1 MPIFRKEI
9 AMSNCDALSVS
20 AKLEADKSFETLFEV
35 MREYGDTPASVWL
48 NGEQELMR
56 TYAELT
62 RRADDYAACISSLA
76 TEDGWIGIAVDTCRE
91 WPVLFWGVLRSGHNA
106 LLLDAS
112 ASDSVIQ
119 GLLDEAACRQI
130 ISLKPRGL
138 AGNIRQIDFKTIKES
153 PRTIGFKPVW
163 GEYVAMCT
171 SGTTGTSRIFAYSAE
186 AVCEQALNSVRVYQD
201 NPRIIGKDNRGR
213 KMLAF
218 LPFHHVLGFMA
229 NVIWAYFMGMTTIYL
244 QDRTPSTIINTCRH
258 FPPNMLVV
266 VPLVANGL
274 VRSVKKNLKKE
285 SRAKQAAFETA
296 IGTSLALQSISPEA
310 GLRRALKKTF
320 LPINEKLL
328 GTEVDVIIL
337 GGSHT
342 PNETLRTLNAM
353 GYYTITGYGMTE
365 TAINGFE
372 RGMGIRHRLN
382 GSVGASLGSAEYR
395 IVKQNDGDKT
405 GELQIRGPGIHS
417 GRVVQGEIL
426 PPETIEGGWFPTGDI
441 ARLDDDGRLYIR
453 GRLKDVI
460 INESGENV
468 YPDDMEDAFNTLKG
482 LEQSCVVG
490 FRRNR
495 RDRNE
500 DIVLVMNVG
509 ENYTDAAYLDDL
521 AAKVSA
527 ANSKL
532 PLNSR
537 LNRALVTP
545 MALPTVGGIKVK
557 RIELKRLYEEGDL
570 PYRELDLHGGNVG
583 SEVGTSVAQVA
594 PDTARHDEILR
605 KVRTMYAEA
614 LEISEKEI
622 TDNANFIEDLQGDS
636 L

>member
-48 NGEQELMR
+48 KGEQELMR

-258 FPPNMLVV
+258 FPPNMHNVRK
-266 VPLVANGL
+266 PSYQGL
-274 VRSVKKNLKKE
+274 ILFFQWFIDFKFSVL
-285 SRAKQAAFETA
+285 AK
-296 IGTSLALQSISPEA
+296 
-310 GLRRALKKTF
+310 
-320 LPINEKLL
+320 
-328 GTEVDVIIL
+328 
-337 GGSHT
+337 
-342 PNETLRTLNAM
+342 
-353 GYYTITGYGMTE
+353 
-365 TAINGFE
+365 
-372 RGMGIRHRLN
+372 
-382 GSVGASLGSAEYR
+382 
-395 IVKQNDGDKT
+395 
-405 GELQIRGPGIHS
+405 
-417 GRVVQGEIL
+417 
-426 PPETIEGGWFPTGDI
+426 
-441 ARLDDDGRLYIR
+441 
-453 GRLKDVI
+453 
-460 INESGENV
+460 
-468 YPDDMEDAFNTLKG
+468 
-482 LEQSCVVG
+482 
-490 FRRNR
+490 
-495 RDRNE
+495 
-500 DIVLVMNVG
+500 
-509 ENYTDAAYLDDL
+509 
-521 AAKVSA
+521 
-527 ANSKL
+527 
-532 PLNSR
+532 
-537 LNRALVTP
+537 
-545 MALPTVGGIKVK
+545 
-557 RIELKRLYEEGDL
+557 
-570 PYRELDLHGGNVG
+570 
-583 SEVGTSVAQVA
+583 
-594 PDTARHDEILR
+594 
-605 KVRTMYAEA
+605 
-614 LEISEKEI
+614 
-622 TDNANFIEDLQGDS
+622 
-636 L
+636 